1 MVVWNGSFISPKE
14 EDARIEMTVNQ
25 RIFHYRKLAGL
36 TQAEV
41 AERMGMKIPTYSKM
55 EREGRITVDKLEKI
69 AEILEININ
78 YLLKDTP
85 KEVKK
90 VYIPINPPEDDA
102 TGQNVVEQP
111 VSPEKPFAVPPY
123 VPTNRER
130 NAMKIVHNL
139 PKADQDEIYA
149 LIQKKFD
156 ESRNKG

>member
-1 MVVWNGSFISPKE
+1 MVTLNGGFMPSSE
-14 EDARIEMTVNQ
+14 ENGKIEMTVNQ

-69 AEILEININ
+69 AAILEININ

-85 KEVKK
+85 KAVKT
-90 VYIPINPPEDDA
+90 VYIPIHTPEDEVSG
-102 TGQNVVEQP
+102 TNVVEQP
-111 VSPEKPFAVPPY
+111 IPTEKPFIVPPY

-149 LIQKKFD
+149 LIEKKYN

>member
-1 MVVWNGSFISPKE
+1 MVILNDGFMPSGEENGK
-14 EDARIEMTVNQ
+14 IEMTVNQ

-85 KEVKK
+85 KEVKR
-90 VYIPINPPEDDA
+90 VYIPINPPEDDT
-102 TGQNVVEQP
+102 TGNNTVEQP
-111 VSPEKPFAVPPY
+111 ILSDKPFAIPPY

-139 PKADQDEIYA
+139 PKADQEEIYA